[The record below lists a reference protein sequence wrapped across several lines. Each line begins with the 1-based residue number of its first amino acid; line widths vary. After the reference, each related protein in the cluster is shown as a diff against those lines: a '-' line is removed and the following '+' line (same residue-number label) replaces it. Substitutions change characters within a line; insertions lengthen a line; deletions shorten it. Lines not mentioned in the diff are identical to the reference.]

1 MAVII
6 KGIDILEPSAG
17 TNSLQWAWQNGGP
30 ASGEVLI
37 FGENGLLTN
46 GTPVASGSTFETTS
60 EPTFEPTEEFY
71 INQLAMNAADNLSNY
86 PGFTNAMLFDGNY
99 LSKTQRA
106 GIRTKMTYSLWVK
119 RNDANQGH
127 LLYVG
132 NASNAESSLYFVDSR
147 LQIEYYHGAG
157 ASYNK
162 RIKNQT
168 TDTSSWYHVVFL
180 IDTDNPTDDHKF
192 RIYVNSVEGV
202 TDVRSTLQ
210 NLNMDFNEYGSTV
223 YIGARTGS
231 HTNFKGYLANIQ
243 FIDGQALDP
252 SYFGQY
258 LMDADGNPTSAW
270 APKLFDGT
278 SSTGEADVTNDY
290 GTNGF
295 LLDFS
300 KLGLD
305 GSGDIDKVYDTA
317 PISGSH
323 SAANDWT
330 AH

>member
-46 GTPVASGSTFETTS
+46 GTAVASETTS

-71 INQLAMNAADNLSNY
+71 INQLTMNAADNLSNY
-86 PGFTNAMLFDGNY
+86 PGFTNAMYFNGSDDY
-99 LSKTQRA
+99 LSKA
-106 GIRTKMTYSLWVK
+106 
-119 RNDANQGH
+119 ANP
-127 LLYVG
+127 
-132 NASNAESSLYFVDSR
+132 NASPDAYTISFWFKPSSTIRAEQKIYCYGSPGNESSFRWADNAET
-147 LQIEYYHGAG
+147 IEFSCYAG
-157 ASYNK
+157 SYTAQYRPK
-162 RIKNQT
+162 GVIA
-168 TDTSSWYHVVFL
+168 DTSSYYHFVGA
-180 IDTDNPTDDHKF
+180 IDRENSLMMV
-192 RIYVNSVEGV
+192 YVNGV
-202 TDVRSTLQ
+202 APERDTGNAIDPNSGT
-210 NLNMDFNEYGSTV
+210 NLFTTSDS
-223 YIGARTGS
+223 YIGRMGGQS
-231 HTNFKGYLANIQ
+231 HSNIHGYMANIQ

-258 LMDADGNPTSAW
+258 LMDVDGNPTSAW

-305 GSGDIDKVYDTA
+305 SSGDIDKVYDTA

>member
-30 ASGEVLI
+30 VSGEVLI

-46 GTPVASGSTFETTS
+46 GTPVIPETTS
-60 EPTFEPTEEFY
+60 FEVTEFY
-71 INQLAMNAADNLSNY
+71 PSDMYAADNLSNY
-86 PGFTNAMLFDGNY
+86 PGFTNAMFFDGSSY
-99 LSKTQRA
+99 LSRSLSSTSTFT
-106 GIRTKMTYSLWVK
+106 ISLWAKASGGSSDYLFKSGTDVGLNWITPNSDG
-119 RNDANQGH
+119 RMYMHSANVD
-127 LLYVG
+127 VG
-132 NASNAESSLYFVDSR
+132 YGERYRDISAWYHIVLQSNSGNSR
-147 LQIEYYHGAG
+147 FWVNNRA
-157 ASYNK
+157 A
-162 RIKNQT
+162 T
-168 TDTSSWYHVVFL
+168 TDGTTVATRTSF
-180 IDTDNPTDDHKF
+180 TFT
-192 RIYVNSVEGV
+192 G
-202 TDVRSTLQ
+202 TT
-210 NLNMDFNEYGSTV
+210 
-223 YIGARTGS
+223 YIGCLSTAAP
-231 HTNFKGYLANIQ
+231 NFNGYMANIQ
-243 FIDGQALDP
+243 FIDGQALDA

-258 LMDADGNPTSAW
+258 LMDVDGNPTDAW
-270 APKLFDGT
+270 APKLFDGK
-278 SSTGEADVTNDY
+278 SSTGGADVTNDY